1 MSCVLWIEAPVFE
14 FHSIS
19 EGIGRKAIK
28 MGHNKRFRD
37 SKELSAV
44 IISFPGT
51 TCILENKYSDKILPC
66 LFWEPLSKLSWFSI
80 ENSYTYMFIVV

>member
-51 TCILENKYSDKILPC
+51 TCILKINIPIKFYHVYFGSLC
-66 LFWEPLSKLSWFSI
+66 QS
-80 ENSYTYMFIVV
+80 